1 MAGGGTKTTTTPTQ
15 PQIPPQLQP
24 LIEAAAAQGIDLM
37 ALLPIS
43 GFALPAPQQIPGLTP
58 QQASIIDK
66 IIAQGGAL
74 TSEEQMALYQL
85 QGLTSGPIGES
96 PTTKAGMEAWRQLV
110 QPEVLQAEAL
120 HGRLGGGAVEEAL
133 AQSASGAAVPLIQQE
148 ISQRFQAIPE
158 LRALGATERG
168 GLTTALEAAGLPR
181 EVLGQQFEAQ
191 FRDYLRR
198 QALSESVTLGPLGQ
212 WISSALIPGQV
223 TKTTGGGLIGK

>member
-15 PQIPPQLQP
+15 PQIPPQLRP
-24 LIEAAAAQGIDLM
+24 LIEAAAAAGIDLM
-37 ALLPIS
+37 SLLPLT
-43 GFALPAPQQIPGLTP
+43 GFAAPAPQQIPGLTP
-58 QQASIIDK
+58 DQQALISQLVGLGGRLTGPEEQAM
-66 IIAQGGAL
+66 AQIQAL
-74 TSEEQMALYQL
+74 T
-85 QGLTSGPIGES
+85 GGPVGES
-96 PTTKAGMEAWRQLV
+96 PVTKAGMEAWRNLV

-148 ISQRFQAIPE
+148 IQQRFQAIPE

-168 GLTTALEAAGLPR
+168 GLTTALEAAGIPR

-223 TKTTGGGLIGK
+223 TKTTGGGLLGK